1 MASTSDRPSTI
12 SCVTELDLQ
21 SRTTRVRVWDPACA
35 DHEPD
40 PGTPLEWG
48 QTESTR
54 AMPPHTPSRHRRPNN
69 LSSSSIQQRV
79 SHVRKLI
86 SAPDEPYTRARWRSW
101 FDNSMLLT
109 LDSNFQEVQRDI
121 GSIHSLLSRHKLTNE
136 LRHWKRVRRNFQ
148 RSVYTALHNK
158 HAPDAHLRFAQKLHR
173 WKLHVPTHPL
183 QDHLSITQG
192 TRKWQARSAHQRL
205 KTIAT
210 LTTPRVHAA
219 VYGAIWN
226 RWCTLR
232 RFQLR
237 GHCRL
242 CQLPHTEDS
251 IEYFGFC
258 PTVEK
263 LATKRLRLCI
273 ITQVNTHTSR
283 ALIRCSV
290 RRNNSHEPLCSCTL
304 RAAP

>member
-1 MASTSDRPSTI
+1 M
-12 SCVTELDLQ
+12 Q

-136 LRHWKRVRRNFQ
+136 LRHWKRVRRSFQ
-148 RSVYTALHNK
+148 RSLLLHSTK
-158 HAPDAHLRFAQKLHR
+158 SRHLTHIFA
-173 WKLHVPTHPL
+173 
-183 QDHLSITQG
+183 SG
-192 TRKWQARSAHQRL
+192 RSYADGNYMCPHIQS
-205 KTIAT
+205 
-210 LTTPRVHAA
+210 TTTYR
-219 VYGAIWN
+219 
-226 RWCTLR
+226 
-232 RFQLR
+232 
-237 GHCRL
+237 
-242 CQLPHTEDS
+242 
-251 IEYFGFC
+251 
-258 PTVEK
+258 
-263 LATKRLRLCI
+263 
-273 ITQVNTHTSR
+273 
-283 ALIRCSV
+283 
-290 RRNNSHEPLCSCTL
+290 
-304 RAAP
+304 